1 MKEAENNS
9 TLKTLIWA
17 GLAYLAITK
26 IPELKNCAVDL
37 KNEAGKTTD
46 FAAKQ
51 YEDFKKFL
59 QSENDKE
66 NSNKVIERCPV
77 DIKKTHQQRKMFY

>member
-1 MKEAENNS
+1 MAAKSNI
-9 TLKTLIWA
+9 TTTLIWA
-17 GLAYLAITK
+17 GLAYYAITK

-37 KNEAGKTTD
+37 KNGAEKATD
-46 FAAKQ
+46 YAEKQ

-66 NSNKVIERCPV
+66 TNHKVIEKCPA
-77 DIKKTHQQRKMFY
+77 DIKKTTEHSRKMFY